1 MLVKDVMIRDAITV
15 TRSTNLR
22 ELLAIFTK
30 FHTSPLLPVV
40 DRHRV
45 FLGAITL
52 KDVLEPFCSIP
63 SRMMRTAKY
72 AIGGNFMINELQDI
86 NIPPDSATLF
96 LVDDLYSKK
105 IMTVQEDETISSA
118 EQMMDLNRIGT
129 IPVLKGPVFAGMLTK
144 FDIVIGILKEK
155 GII

>member
-1 MLVKDVMIRDAITV
+1 M
-15 TRSTNLR
+15 
-22 ELLAIFTK
+22 
-30 FHTSPLLPVV
+30 
-40 DRHRV
+40 
-45 FLGAITL
+45 
-52 KDVLEPFCSIP
+52 
-63 SRMMRTAKY
+63 
-72 AIGGNFMINELQDI
+72 
-86 NIPPDSATLF
+86 PPDSATLF